1 MLKRVLMRILI
12 VDDEPINVLLL
23 ESLLKNKYETDSAE
37 NGVEAYKKIEENP
50 PDIVLL
56 DVLMP
61 YMDGFE
67 TLEKIK
73 KNKKLKNIIVIMVTA
88 KVEKDDVRKAMLLG
102 ADNYIKK
109 PIDATELYTKIDLH
123 ARLKQKEEQVFEY
136 QVYAN
141 IHESMI
147 TAQRIQQSLLPDKQT
162 FSRMFPN
169 SFTLFKPRDMIG
181 GDFYFISQ
189 KLNKKFICVSDST
202 GHGVPAAMI
211 SILAYMSLNYI
222 VRKNNITAPLQV
234 ANNLRAE
241 LLDHLARS
249 SDTYASGN
257 GLDAAFC
264 EYNELDHTL
273 NFVGVGRPIIIVRKG
288 LDHILINGDKVN
300 ALMHKSDYHLFYIRG
315 DFVSLDL
322 EPEIFK
328 LNNKEIKLDP
338 DDAVYMFSDGITDQ
352 FGGTEEKKFSKRKLM
367 NLLLDSQ
374 SKSLKSQKLIL
385 YKELENWTQNHEQT
399 DDIVI
404 IGVKFY

>member
-1 MLKRVLMRILI
+1 MKILI

-23 ESLLKNKYETDSAE
+23 ESLLKGKYETDSAE
-37 NGVEAYKKIEENP
+37 NGLEAYKKITENP

-73 KNKKLKNIIVIMVTA
+73 KNKNLSNIIVIMVTA
-88 KVEKDDVRKAMLLG
+88 KVEKDDVKKAMMLG

-123 ARLKQKEEQVFEY
+123 SQLKQREEKLSEY

-147 TAQRIQQSLLPDKQT
+147 TAQRIQQSLLPDKQS
-162 FSRMFPN
+162 FARVFPN
-169 SFTLFKPRDMIG
+169 SFTLYKPRDLVG
-181 GDFYFISQ
+181 GDFYFIAQ

-211 SILAYMSLNYI
+211 SVVAYMGLSYI
-222 VRKNNITAPLQV
+222 VHKNNLTDPLQV
-234 ANNLRAE
+234 AHNLHAE
-241 LLDHLARS
+241 LLNHLARS
-249 SDTYASGN
+249 TDTYASAN

-273 NFVGVGRPIIIVRKG
+273 NFVGAGRPVIIVRKKKNY
-288 LDHILINGDKVN
+288 IEVNGKQ
-300 ALMHKSDYHLFYIRG
+300 LTPIMHNENYNLFYIRG

-322 EPEIFK
+322 ESETNTLHNHEIR
-328 LNNKEIKLDP
+328 LEP
-338 DDAVYMFSDGITDQ
+338 DDTVYLFSDGITDQ
-352 FGGTEEKKFSKRKLM
+352 FGGAEEKKFSKRKLM
-367 NLLLDSQ
+367 SLLLESQ
-374 SKSLKSQKLIL
+374 TKSLKSQKLII
-385 YKELENWTQNHEQT
+385 YKELDNWTQNHEQT
-399 DDIVI
+399 DDIVM
-404 IGVKFY
+404 IGLKFY

>member
-1 MLKRVLMRILI
+1 MKILI

-23 ESLLKNKYETDSAE
+23 ESLLKSKYETDSAE
-37 NGVEAYKKIEENP
+37 NGLEAYKKITESP

-73 KNKKLKNIIVIMVTA
+73 KNKNLSNIIVIMVTA
-88 KVEKDDVRKAMLLG
+88 KVEKDDVKRAMQLG

-123 ARLKQKEEQVFEY
+123 VRLKQREEQVNEY

-147 TAQRIQQSLLPDKQT
+147 TAQRIQQSLLPDKQS
-162 FSRMFPN
+162 FSRIFAN
-169 SFTLFKPRDMIG
+169 SFTLYKPRDLVG
-181 GDFYFISQ
+181 GDFYFIAQ

-211 SILAYMSLNYI
+211 SILAYMGLNYI
-222 VRKNNITAPLQV
+222 VHKNNITNPLQV
-234 ANNLRAE
+234 AHNLHAE
-241 LLDHLARS
+241 LLSHLSRS
-249 SDTYASGN
+249 TDTYASAN

-273 NFVGVGRPIIIVRKG
+273 NFVGAGRPIIIVRKNKNY
-288 LDHILINGDKVN
+288 LIVN
-300 ALMHKSDYHLFYIRG
+300 DQKISSLMHNEEYYLFYIRG

-322 EPEIFK
+322 EPEPGT
-328 LNNKEIKLDP
+328 LTNHEIKLDP
-338 DDAVYMFSDGITDQ
+338 DDSVYLFSDGITDQ
-352 FGGTEEKKFSKRKLM
+352 FGGSEEKKFSKRKLM
-367 NLLLDSQ
+367 NLLLESQ
-374 SKSLKSQKLIL
+374 TKSLKSQKLIL
-385 YKELENWTQNHEQT
+385 YKELESWTQNHEQT

-404 IGVKFY
+404 IGIKFF

>member
-1 MLKRVLMRILI
+1 MKILI

-23 ESLLKNKYETDSAE
+23 ESLLKSKYETDSAE
-37 NGVEAYKKIEENP
+37 NGLEAYKKITESP

-73 KNKKLKNIIVIMVTA
+73 KNKNLSNIIVIMVTA
-88 KVEKDDVRKAMLLG
+88 KVEKDDVKRAMQLG

-123 ARLKQKEEQVFEY
+123 VRLKQREDQVNEY

-147 TAQRIQQSLLPDKQT
+147 TAQRIQQSLLPDKQS
-162 FSRMFPN
+162 FSRVFAN
-169 SFTLFKPRDMIG
+169 SFTLFKPRDLVG
-181 GDFYFISQ
+181 GDFYFIAQ

-211 SILAYMSLNYI
+211 SILAYMGLNYI
-222 VRKNNITAPLQV
+222 VHKNNITTPLQV
-234 ANNLRAE
+234 AHNLHSE
-241 LLDHLARS
+241 LLSHLSRS
-249 SDTYASGN
+249 TDTYASAN

-273 NFVGVGRPIIIVRKG
+273 NFVGAGRPIIIVRKAKNY
-288 LDHILINGDKVN
+288 LTVNGQKVN
-300 ALMHKSDYHLFYIRG
+300 AMMHNEEYYLFYIRG

-322 EPEIFK
+322 EPEPGT
-328 LNNKEIKLDP
+328 LTNHEIKLEP
-338 DDAVYMFSDGITDQ
+338 DDSVYLFSDGITDQ
-352 FGGTEEKKFSKRKLM
+352 FGGSEEKKFSKRKLM
-367 NLLLDSQ
+367 NLLLESQ
-374 SKSLKSQKLIL
+374 TKSLKSQKLIL
-385 YKELENWTQNHEQT
+385 YKELESWTQNHEQT

-404 IGVKFY
+404 IGIKFF